1 MQEVGAVV
9 EGYYAAA
16 AAYELCQRQNVDM
29 PIITAAYQ
37 VLYEGKDAGE
47 AVRSLLLRQ
56 KKSEQE
62 DAGWL

>member
-16 AAYELCQRQNVDM
+16 AAYELCQRQGVDM

-37 VLYEGKDAGE
+37 VLYQGMNAAE
-47 AVRSLLLRQ
+47 AVRSLLMRR

>member
-1 MQEVGAVV
+1 VV

-16 AAYELCQRQNVDM
+16 SAYELCQRQGVEM
-29 PIITAAYQ
+29 PIITAAYR
-37 VLYEGKDAGE
+37 VLYQGMNAAD
-47 AVRSLLLRQ
+47 AVRELLGRQ